1 MNTLTLYSQIA
12 PQQWDTLVR
21 NSNVSSWF
29 QTREAYFFFD
39 SLSFIEPFVVAVAEG
54 ETLMGL
60 TVGYIQ
66 EDGGMLKKRMS
77 RRAIIIGGPLLSK
90 NISEYQLSAM
100 LTAVRQLP
108 VVKKCIYI
116 ETRNLNDYSR
126 WRETFEYCGFDYV
139 PHYNF
144 HQDTASMEII
154 NGKLSRTRKRHIHV
168 GLRDGATLGEA
179 TTETEVDEFY
189 GILSDLYR
197 HKVKKPLP
205 PREFFQ
211 RMLALPSAK
220 ILTVNHQGH
229 VIGGMAYIEL
239 AKRIGYEWY
248 VCGMDDKYKTLYPS
262 ELATYAGLQYAAT
275 SGCPRFDFMGAG
287 KPGVSYGVRD
297 FKALFGGELV
307 EHGRYLHLNK
317 PLLYNLGKVAINILE
332 RLHRS

>member
-1 MNTLTLYSQIA
+1 MTLLTQYSQIDSFA
-12 PQQWDTLVR
+12 WKKLLKESPVA
-21 NSNVSSWF
+21 SWF
-29 QTREAYFFFD
+29 QSREAYCFFD
-39 SLSFIEPFVVAVAEG
+39 NLSFMEPFVVAMAEG

-60 TVGYIQ
+60 TLGYIQ
-66 EDGGMLKKRMS
+66 EDGGLLKKRLS
-77 RRAIIIGGPLLSK
+77 RRAIIIGGPLLSQ
-90 NISEYQLSAM
+90 NITESQLSAM

-108 VVKKCIYI
+108 AIKNCIYI
-116 ETRNLNDYSR
+116 ETRNLNDYSC
-126 WRETFEYCGFDYV
+126 WRGTFEECGFEYV

-144 HQDTASMEII
+144 HQDTTSMEII

-205 PREFFQ
+205 SREFFHK
-211 RMLALPSAK
+211 MLVLPSAK
-220 ILTVNHQGH
+220 ILTVKYQGR

-239 AKRIGYEWY
+239 SEHVGYEWY
-248 VCGMDDKYKTLYPS
+248 VCGMDDKFKTLYPS
-262 ELATYAGLQYAAT
+262 ELATYAGLQYAAKT
-275 SGCPRFDFMGAG
+275 GCPRFDFMGAG
-287 KPGVSYGVRD
+287 RPGVSYGVRD

-317 PLLYNLGKVAINILE
+317 PLLYNLGKLAINILE
-332 RLHRS
+332 KLHRS